1 MKRTSNT
8 TCRYLLM
15 ALLSTGIVTGC
26 GTFSSNNKLS
36 SRYPPYSPIQKTDAD
51 TQAVLNR
58 LYAHYQQWRG
68 APYRLGGENH
78 SGVDCSALVRMVYQ
92 SAFGVTLPRTTEL
105 QAQRGVEIGRQQ
117 LKAGDLVFFRTGRR
131 TRHVG
136 IYLEDKKFLHAS
148 TRIGVTISHMDNV
161 YWRSRYWKSIRI

>member
-1 MKRTSNT
+1 
-8 TCRYLLM
+8 M

-26 GTFSSNNKLS
+26 GTFTSNNKLS
-36 SRYPPYSPIQKTDAD
+36 LRHPQYSPIRKTNAD

-68 APYRLGGENH
+68 VPYRLGGENR
-78 SGVDCSALVRMVYQ
+78 SGIDCSALVRTVYQ
-92 SAFGVTLPRTTEL
+92 SAFGVNLPRATDS
-105 QAQRGVEIGRQQ
+105 QAQFGNKINRHQ
-117 LKAGDLVFFRTGRR
+117 LKAGDLVFFKTGRR

-148 TRIGVTISHMDNV
+148 TSIGVTISHMDNL
-161 YWRSRYWKSIRI
+161 YWRSRYWKSVRI